1 VLVVGSGASG
11 VHFALSAL
19 QRGHHV
25 VMLDVGYAPAREQP
39 APQAAYRA
47 LKETLDDPVA
57 YFVGE
62 RVDGVVYPGPVTKH
76 FGIPP
81 SKDYVFARPPA
92 FALSTTGFDPM
103 ISFARGGL
111 AETWTAG
118 CYELSDHDL
127 TDFPIAFADLA
138 PYYAEVAGRI
148 GVSGERDD
156 IARFS
161 PITASYLEA
170 LPLDAHSRRLLDRY
184 AGERDRLQRELGFH
198 MGRSRVATLSG
209 DHAGRKACGGLGRCL
224 WGCPTG
230 SLYAPSMTLREC
242 LTWTQ
247 FEYLSGCEVRYFDY
261 DAAGRVTRV
270 VAQGATGA
278 GAREFSADV
287 IVLAAG
293 TLGTSRI
300 YLASISR
307 REQRQISL
315 GGLMD
320 NPHAVMPFITPAHL
334 GSAMVPDSY
343 QFHLLALALEG
354 DDGTQAAHGQ
364 ITTLRAAA
372 VHPIVQSL
380 PLDLRSSLTTFR
392 RLRAA
397 LGVANVWSP
406 SVRRADNTV
415 TIRPAGSGR
424 EVLEIQCRSDAESD
438 RAMRAAITRVRRALS
453 RLGCVAPRALTQVLP
468 LGSSAHYAGTL
479 PMSVDEQEHT
489 CSADGRVRGFENLI
503 VADGAAFPR
512 LPAKNLTFTLMA
524 NAARLADRLEHVGG
538 GA

>member
-1 VLVVGSGASG
+1 
-11 VHFALSAL
+11 
-19 QRGHHV
+19 
-25 VMLDVGYAPAREQP
+25 MLDVGYAPAREQP

-47 LKETLDDPVA
+47 LKDTLDDPVA

-62 RVDGVVYPGPVTKH
+62 RVGGVVYPGPVTKH

-81 SKDYVFARPPA
+81 SKGYVFARPPT

-127 TDFPIAFADLA
+127 AAFPISFTDLE
-138 PYYAEVAGRI
+138 PYYAEVSRRI

-161 PITASYLEA
+161 PFTASYLDA
-170 LPLDAHSRRLLDRY
+170 LPLDAHSRRLLEHY
-184 AGERDRLQRELGFH
+184 GAERERLQREFGFH
-198 MGRSRVATLSG
+198 MGRSRVATLSR
-209 DHAGRKACGGLGRCL
+209 DHAGRMACSGLGRCL

-242 LTWTQ
+242 LAWTQ
-247 FEYLSGCEVRYFDY
+247 FQYFSGYEVRYFDY

-270 VAQGATGA
+270 VARTATDA

-293 TLGTSRI
+293 ALGTSRI
-300 YLASISR
+300 YLASVSR
-307 REQRQISL
+307 RERRQISL

-320 NPHAVMPFITPAHL
+320 NPHAVMPFVTPAHL
-334 GSAMVPDSY
+334 GSTMVPDSY

-354 DDGTQAAHGQ
+354 DGGAQAAHGQ

-380 PLDLRSSLTTFR
+380 PLDLRRSLTTFR

-397 LGVANVWSP
+397 LGVANVWAP
-406 SVRRADNTV
+406 GVRRAENAVTV
-415 TIRPAGSGR
+415 RPGDSGR
-424 EVLEIQCRSDAESD
+424 DVLEIQCRGDADSD
-438 RAMRAAITRVRRALS
+438 RAVRTAITRVRRALS

-479 PMSVDEQEHT
+479 PMSTDEHEHT

-503 VADGAAFPR
+503 VADGAAFPG

-524 NAARLADRLEHVGG
+524 NASRLADRLGSAG